1 VAHRRDA
8 SPAGRFRSVA
18 VAGGCRGVHTR
29 AGCGNLCVGYW
40 TRAGRCV
47 RDIWEGGG
55 MISFLLG
62 LCGYVP
68 ASRLEAMRG
77 RAQKAEDRLMVWQ
90 QSQSE
95 NNTAREDML
104 TARVQALTTQ

>member
-1 VAHRRDA
+1 
-8 SPAGRFRSVA
+8 
-18 VAGGCRGVHTR
+18 
-29 AGCGNLCVGYW
+29 
-40 TRAGRCV
+40 
-47 RDIWEGGG
+47 

-68 ASRLEAMRG
+68 ASRLEAMLA

-104 TARVQALTTQ
+104 MARVRVLTTRLAALRAQLPNRDKSGKFTRRI

>member
-1 VAHRRDA
+1 MI
-8 SPAGRFRSVA
+8 RFV
-18 VAGGCRGVHTR
+18 
-29 AGCGNLCVGYW
+29 
-40 TRAGRCV
+40 
-47 RDIWEGGG
+47 
-55 MISFLLG
+55 LG

-68 ASRLEAMRG
+68 APQLEMMRG

-104 TARVQALTTQ
+104 MARIQVLTTQLATLRAQLPNRDKAGKFTPRI